1 LSDNK
6 LGRYEITDEIGRGGM
21 SIVYRSYDARTKR
34 NVALKALPRQF
45 LHNPSFRH
53 RFEREAQT
61 IASLEHPA
69 IVPVYDFGEEDGQPF
84 LVMRY
89 MPGGPLKD
97 RLLAG
102 PFSLEAATKILRRI
116 GSALDYAHQ
125 QGIIHRDL
133 KPGNILFDRFDEA
146 YLADFGIVQLA
157 EASSKLT
164 KERALMGTPAYMSPE
179 QAHGDAELDGRCDIY
194 ALGILLFEMLTA
206 QLPYHADTPVR
217 LMMKHV
223 LDPVPSVREVN
234 PILSKKVE
242 AIIKR
247 ALAKE
252 PKHRYPD
259 AKSMVDDLEAVVRAQ
274 SKAPRLLLQRT
285 RSPLVFGLGIVLLS
299 LLYASG
305 WLYILHLL
313 FSALHLNLAEVF
325 NFAQWNEIIKSGSVK
340 GLLWGVS
347 GLVFAGGAT
356 ALFIRLRRRLP
367 TISQM
372 GTPSFTKWKGKLP
385 KYNLQ
390 LARVFLIVGVLG
402 SILFFT
408 LAINSCVPEMILDC
422 QSFPPD
428 SPAPLICHLSP

>member
-21 SIVYRSYDARTKR
+21 SIVYHSHDARTKR

-69 IVPVYDFGEEDGQPF
+69 IVPLYDFGEEDGQPF

-89 MPGGPLKD
+89 MAGGPLKD
-97 RLLAG
+97 RLLEG

-157 EASSKLT
+157 EGSPKLT
-164 KERALMGTPAYMSPE
+164 KESALMGTPAYMSPE
-179 QAHGDAELDGRCDIY
+179 QAHGDAELDGRSDIY
-194 ALGILLFEMLTA
+194 ALGILLFEMLTG

-223 LDPVPSVREVN
+223 LDPVPSVREAN
-234 PILSKKVE
+234 RLISKKVE
-242 AIIKR
+242 RIIKR

-252 PKHRYPD
+252 PKLRYPD
-259 AKSMVDDLEAVVRAQ
+259 AKSLTDDLDVIVQAQ
-274 SKAPRLLLQRT
+274 SKAPRYLFHRNHTHLLRGF
-285 RSPLVFGLGIVLLS
+285 VIIVLT
-299 LLYASG
+299 LLYVWGWFSILRLASFV
-305 WLYILHLL
+305 IN
-313 FSALHLNLAEVF
+313 FNLAEIFDFVQWDEF
-325 NFAQWNEIIKSGSVK
+325 NKSSSNKRFFWVVG
-340 GLLWGVS
+340 
-347 GLVFAGGAT
+347 GLVLTGGIT
-356 ALFIRLRRRLP
+356 ILFVWLRRRLLS
-367 TISQM
+367 ISKT
-372 GTPSFTKWKGKLP
+372 GIPLIKKCNRKFP

-390 LARVFLIVGVLG
+390 LARVFLIIGVLG

-408 LAINSCVPEMILDC
+408 LAINSCVPEIIMDC

-428 SPAPLICHLSP
+428 SPAPLICRWSP